1 MTMESSF
8 WVAVG
13 DLEVGLL
20 ALGGAAFLTV
30 YTLLA
35 RWWKVREG
43 LFIFTASLWLTVPFA
58 YIYAGRI
65 GWLAPLD
72 DGGARVWLR
81 LVIFTPFAIGL
92 IWISV
97 LLLMAQWGQW
107 KAKHRKE
114 K

>member
-1 MTMESSF
+1 MTMESQF

-13 DLEVGLL
+13 DIEVGLL
-20 ALGGAAFLTV
+20 ALGGIGFLLA

-35 RWWKVREG
+35 KWWRTREG
-43 LFIFTASLWLTVPFA
+43 KFIFTASLWLTVLFS
-58 YIYAGRI
+58 YIYASRV

-81 LVIFTPFAIGL
+81 LAIFTPFAVGL

-97 LLLMAQWGQW
+97 LLLMAQREQW
-107 KAKHRKE
+107 KRKE